1 MIEERVI
8 KYHFH
13 IVKLTASVQPWEAL
27 IQVILESRCLERGK
41 NEFAT
46 SIYTG
51 VLGSQYSLGQTHAVI
66 CAQILKYTFTGHR
79 FWKEQEKRQVD
90 ILKK

>member
-27 IQVILESRCLERGK
+27 LQVILESRCLERGK

-51 VLGSQYSLGQTHAVI
+51 VSGSQYFLGQTHAVI
-66 CAQILKYTFTGHR
+66 CTWILKYTFTGHR
-79 FWKEQEKRQVD
+79 FSKELEKWKVVF
-90 ILKK
+90 LKK